1 MVTGG
6 YNLLGDTDSTELFDS
21 TVGYWSGILGN
32 LPMPMSS
39 MKAATVNNR
48 VLVFG
53 KNYKFLF
60 SIQQE
65 DFQEDIMTNPGFSIL
80 F

>member
-65 DFQEDIMTNPGFSIL
+65 DFQEDIMMNPGFSTL